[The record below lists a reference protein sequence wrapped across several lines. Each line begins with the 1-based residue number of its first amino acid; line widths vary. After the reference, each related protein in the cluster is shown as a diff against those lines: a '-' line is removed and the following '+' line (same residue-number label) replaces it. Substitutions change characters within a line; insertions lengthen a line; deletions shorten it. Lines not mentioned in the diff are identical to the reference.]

1 MKSAL
6 QLELQ
11 DLHGLPYIAG
21 IIWFV
26 LLGICLIAIIIFLFQ
41 KNYRSKE
48 LINKD
53 VPSEKK
59 SRPKGFIND

>member
-11 DLHGLPYIAG
+11 DLHGLPYIAT

-26 LLGICLIAIIIFLFQ
+26 LLGVSLLAVIFYLFQ
-41 KNYRSKE
+41 KNYSSKRKGDQ
-48 LINKD
+48 IS
-53 VPSEKK
+53 PSEKK
-59 SRPKGFIND
+59 TRAKGF

>member
-11 DLHGLPYIAG
+11 NLHGLPYIAT

-26 LLGICLIAIIIFLFQ
+26 LLGISLLAVIFYLAQ
-41 KNYRSKE
+41 KNSLSKKKFDE
-48 LINKD
+48 NSK
-53 VPSEKK
+53 SEKK
-59 SRPKGFIND
+59 SRPKGF

>member
-11 DLHGLPYIAG
+11 DLHGLPYIAT

-26 LLGICLIAIIIFLFQ
+26 LLGISLLAVVFYLFQ
-41 KNYRSKE
+41 KNFLSKK
-48 LINKD
+48 ID
-53 VPSEKK
+53 GGVSPSEKK
-59 SRPKGFIND
+59 SRPKGF

>member
-11 DLHGLPYIAG
+11 DLHGLPYIAT

-26 LLGICLIAIIIFLFQ
+26 LLGVSLLAVVFYLFLRNQ
-41 KNYRSKE
+41 KSKGKIDND
-48 LINKD
+48 L
-53 VPSEKK
+53 PSEKK
-59 SRPKGFIND
+59 SRPKGF

>member
-11 DLHGLPYIAG
+11 DLHGLPYIAT

-26 LLGICLIAIIIFLFQ
+26 LLGISLLAVIFYLFQ
-41 KNYRSKE
+41 KNFSSKE
-48 LINKD
+48 KVNEIS
-53 VPSEKK
+53 PSKKK
-59 SRPKGFIND
+59 SRAKGF

>member
-11 DLHGLPYIAG
+11 DLHGLPYIAT

-26 LLGICLIAIIIFLFQ
+26 LLGVCLLAVVFYLFQ
-41 KNYRSKE
+41 KNYRPKGKTDDG
-48 LINKD
+48 N
-53 VPSEKK
+53 PPQKK
-59 SRPKGFIND
+59 SRPKGF

>member
-11 DLHGLPYIAG
+11 DLHGLPYIAT

-26 LLGICLIAIIIFLFQ
+26 LLGVCLLALVFYLFQ
-41 KNYRSKE
+41 KNNFPK
-48 LINKD
+48 NK
-53 VPSEKK
+53 VNEVSPSERK
-59 SRPKGFIND
+59 SRPKGF

>member
-11 DLHGLPYIAG
+11 DLHGLPYVAT

-26 LLGICLIAIIIFLFQ
+26 LLGICLLALVFYLFQ
-41 KNYRSKE
+41 KNYFSKRKVE
-48 LINKD
+48 EISP
-53 VPSEKK
+53 VEKK
-59 SRPKGFIND
+59 SRPKGF

>member
-11 DLHGLPYIAG
+11 DLHGLPYIAT

-26 LLGICLIAIIIFLFQ
+26 LLGVCLLAVVFYLFQ
-41 KNYRSKE
+41 KNYRPDDKNDDY
-48 LINKD
+48 L
-53 VPSEKK
+53 PPEKK
-59 SRPKGFIND
+59 SRPKGF

>member
-11 DLHGLPYIAG
+11 DLHGLPYVAT

-26 LLGICLIAIIIFLFQ
+26 LLGVSLLAVVFYLFQ
-41 KNYRSKE
+41 KNYLSKR
-48 LINKD
+48 KD
-53 VPSEKK
+53 EKVSSSEKK
-59 SRPKGFIND
+59 PRAKGF

>member
-11 DLHGLPYIAG
+11 DLHGLPYIAT

-26 LLGICLIAIIIFLFQ
+26 LLGVSLLAVIFYLLQ
-41 KNYRSKE
+41 RNSLSKRKIE
-48 LINKD
+48 E
-53 VPSEKK
+53 VSSPERK
-59 SRPKGFIND
+59 SRAKGF

>member
-11 DLHGLPYIAG
+11 DLHGLPYIAT

-26 LLGICLIAIIIFLFQ
+26 LLGVSLLAVVFYIFLKDQ
-41 KNYRSKE
+41 KSKRK
-48 LINKD
+48 IDND
-53 VPSEKK
+53 FSSEKK
-59 SRPKGFIND
+59 SRPKGF

>member
-11 DLHGLPYIAG
+11 NLHGLPYIAT

-26 LLGICLIAIIIFLFQ
+26 LLGICLLALAIYLFQ
-41 KNYRSKE
+41 KNYSSKRK
-48 LINKD
+48 INEVSPFK
-53 VPSEKK
+53 KK
-59 SRPKGFIND
+59 SRPKGF

>member
-11 DLHGLPYIAG
+11 DPHGLAYNAT

-26 LLGICLIAIIIFLFQ
+26 LLGVSLLAVVFYLLQ
-41 KNYRSKE
+41 KNYRPKTKIE
-48 LINKD
+48 DGIPL
-53 VPSEKK
+53 EKK
-59 SRPKGFIND
+59 SRPKGF

>member
-11 DLHGLPYIAG
+11 DLHGLPYIAT

-26 LLGICLIAIIIFLFQ
+26 LLGVCLLAMVFYLFQ
-41 KNYRSKE
+41 KNYRPKAKIDDGMST
-48 LINKD
+48 
-53 VPSEKK
+53 EKK
-59 SRPKGFIND
+59 SRPKGF

>member
-11 DLHGLPYIAG
+11 DLHGLPYFAG
-21 IIWFV
+21 IIWFA
-26 LLGICLIAIIIFLFQ
+26 LLGICLIAIAFYLIQ

-48 LINKD
+48 LIENEEPPK
-53 VPSEKK
+53 KK
-59 SRPKGFIND
+59 SQPKGF

>member
-11 DLHGLPYIAG
+11 DLHGLAYNAT

-26 LLGICLIAIIIFLFQ
+26 LLGVSLLAVVFYLFQ
-41 KNYRSKE
+41 KNYKPKS
-48 LINKD
+48 IIDND
-53 VPSEKK
+53 VTPEKK
-59 SRPKGFIND
+59 SRPKGF

>member
-11 DLHGLPYIAG
+11 DLHGLPYIAT

-26 LLGICLIAIIIFLFQ
+26 LLGVSLLAVIFYLFQ
-41 KNYRSKE
+41 KNTSSKRKVE
-48 LINKD
+48 EIS
-53 VPSEKK
+53 PPEKK
-59 SRPKGFIND
+59 SRAKGF

>member
-11 DLHGLPYIAG
+11 ALHGLPYIAT

-26 LLGICLIAIIIFLFQ
+26 LLGVSLLAVVFYLFQ
-41 KNYRSKE
+41 KDSTSKRKVDE
-48 LINKD
+48 
-53 VPSEKK
+53 VSPTEKK
-59 SRPKGFIND
+59 SRAKGF

>member
-11 DLHGLPYIAG
+11 DLHGLPYIAT

-26 LLGICLIAIIIFLFQ
+26 LLGVSLLAVVFYLFLRNQ
-41 KNYRSKE
+41 KSKGK
-48 LINKD
+48 IDND
-53 VPSEKK
+53 FPSEKK
-59 SRPKGFIND
+59 SRPKGF

>member
-11 DLHGLPYIAG
+11 DLHGLPFIAT

-26 LLGICLIAIIIFLFQ
+26 LLGVSLLAVIFYVFQ
-41 KNYRSKE
+41 KNSLSKRKVSE
-48 LINKD
+48 IS
-53 VPSEKK
+53 PPEKK
-59 SRPKGFIND
+59 SRAKGF